1 MRKTIKGR
9 LTVAAIIIVVLTMLI
24 SNGVVMI
31 LAANNLKEDQTQS
44 LEHQANKFAL
54 TIDKWI
60 EGERTMVEGVVYNIQ
75 SLKTKPPSGD
85 DLLTLVRANAAGRP
99 ELLNMYIGTIDKSFY
114 QSDPNATTPEGYD
127 PSSRGWW
134 KSAEAAKKTVV
145 TDPYMDVLIGG
156 MCITI
161 ASPVYLDGEL
171 IAVVGADVTLDTITS
186 IMSTIPKDGGQYGF
200 LIDSSGNYIIHENN
214 AFEPGED
221 KATAA
226 TSVVNAIGP
235 IVNAPGSAVVNA
247 NDYDGEENYFATA
260 MIEGSNWVLG
270 IAVPTKNA
278 MSTVVR
284 MIVVAI
290 IIAVASIAVAALV
303 MLTLIKSQ
311 LKPMEGMKEFVKK
324 NIVGEENLQSHKN
337 EVEEIHYLIDELE
350 QQFISTIRKTRD
362 ESQQIHE
369 QMSETGAKIDGIN
382 RGIGQ
387 ISSAMEETS
396 GNITSQTGSIQGIG
410 GTLTGVAQTVE
421 SLGERTEEM
430 ENHADEIISRVE
442 KMVPTI
448 LSNKRNAVR
457 VTRESEEKLRA
468 AIEAAMVINQIV
480 EVSKAIGG
488 IASQTNLLA
497 LNASIE
503 AARAGEA
510 GRGFAVVADE
520 INNLSSTTKT
530 EIEKVDVLVDK
541 VTSSVKTLTEESNS
555 ILNFINEVVLKDYDG
570 LEEIASNYKQDA
582 DFYAH
587 ASDSLGRD
595 TKKLKEYME
604 SISESIESINRN
616 QEDLSA
622 AIQTVTATV
631 RDISQSSEVASA
643 ATSNV
648 MGSID
653 SLKDTVERFH
663 V

>member
-1 MRKTIKGR
+1 MGKTIKGR
-9 LTVAAIIIVVLTMLI
+9 LTVAAIIIVILTMLI

-44 LEHQANKFAL
+44 LEHQANKYAL
-54 TIDKWI
+54 NIDKWI

-75 SLKTKPPSGD
+75 ALNAEVPSD
-85 DLLTLVRANAAGRP
+85 EDLQTLVRAHAAGRP
-99 ELLNMYIGTIDKSFY
+99 ELLNMYIGTIDKHFL

-134 KSAEAAKKTVV
+134 KSAEAAGTTVV

-161 ASPVYLDGEL
+161 ASPVYYGGKL

-186 IMSTIPKDGGQYGF
+186 IMSTIPTDGGQYGF
-200 LIDSSGNYIIHENN
+200 LVDSSMNYIIHENK

-221 KATAA
+221 KT
-226 TSVVNAIGP
+226 TSVGSAVSAING
-235 IVNAPGSAVVNA
+235 IVSAPGSAVVNA
-247 NDYDGEENYFATA
+247 ADYDGEQNYFATA
-260 MIEGSNWVLG
+260 LIEGSNWVLG

-284 MIVVAI
+284 MILVAVA
-290 IIAVASIAVAALV
+290 IAVASIVVAAFV
-303 MLTLIKSQ
+303 MLTLIKRQ
-311 LKPMEGMKEFVKK
+311 LKPMEGMKDFVKK
-324 NIVGEENLQSHKN
+324 NIIGEENIKN
-337 EVEEIHYLIDELE
+337 QKDEVEEIHYLIGELE

-369 QMSETGAKIDGIN
+369 QMTETVAKIDGIN
-382 RGIGQ
+382 SGIGQ
-387 ISSAMEETS
+387 ISQAMEETS

-410 GTLTGVAQTVE
+410 GTLTEVAQTVE
-421 SLGERTEEM
+421 ALGERTEEM

-448 LSNKRNAVR
+448 LTNKRNAVR

-468 AIEAAMVINQIV
+468 AIESAMVINQIV

-555 ILNFINEVVLKDYDG
+555 ILTFINEVVLKDYDG

-582 DFYAH
+582 DFYAN
-587 ASDSLGRD
+587 ASDSLGKD
-595 TKKLKEYME
+595 TKLLKGYME

-622 AIQTVTATV
+622 AIQTVTETV
-631 RDISQSSEVASA
+631 REISQSSEIASES
-643 ATSNV
+643 TSSV
-648 MGSID
+648 MNSIG
-653 SLKDTVERFH
+653 SLKDTVGKFH